1 MSTNTRIQA
10 NTVDDLL
17 SVQPLHLSIGIQF
30 VEVADTQCQIGIGEQ
45 LNCLCL
51 SKAHKQSVNV
61 LFNCAFLQEFCK
73 SMCRLYQ
80 TSIIHISTN
89 NDTGRIKIIVQSLA
103 LTQKLRAE
111 NDVVAVEFL
120 TNTCSVTNRNRTLD
134 NHNGFRIV
142 LNDQLDDCFHS
153 TGVKEI
159 LLAIVICRG
168 RDDYKISITVCFLC
182 IQSCCQ
188 IQLLFRQILFDIFI
202 LNRRFLIIDKF
213 YFFRNNVYSSHLVV
227 LR

>member
-1 MSTNTRIQA
+1 MCC
-10 NTVDDLL
+10 
-17 SVQPLHLSIGIQF
+17 LH
-30 VEVADTQCQIGIGEQ
+30 
-45 LNCLCL
+45 
-51 SKAHKQSVNV
+51 
-61 LFNCAFLQEFCK
+61 
-73 SMCRLYQ
+73 Q
-80 TSIIHISTN
+80 TSIIHISTY

-142 LNDQLDDCFHS
+142 LNDQLDDGFYR

-159 LLAIVICRG
+159 LLAIVICRSS
-168 RDDYKISITVCFLC
+168 DHYKISVTIRFLS

-188 IQLLFRQILFDIFI
+188 IQLFFRQILFDIFI
-202 LNRRFLIIDKF
+202 LNRRFLVVNQF
-213 YFFRNNVYSSHLVV
+213 HFLRNNVHSSHFMM
-227 LR
+227 LRQQRRNGKAHITRTSHSNLQILKFSHDIYLLYL

>member
-1 MSTNTRIQA
+1 
-10 NTVDDLL
+10 
-17 SVQPLHLSIGIQF
+17 
-30 VEVADTQCQIGIGEQ
+30 
-45 LNCLCL
+45 
-51 SKAHKQSVNV
+51 
-61 LFNCAFLQEFCK
+61 
-73 SMCRLYQ
+73 MCCLYQ

-103 LTQKLRAE
+103 LTQKLWAE

-142 LNDQLDDCFHS
+142 LNDQLDDCFHR

-159 LLAIVICRG
+159 LLAIVVCRCS
-168 RDDYKISITVCFLC
+168 DYYKISITVCFLS
-182 IQSCCQ
+182 IQSRSQ
-188 IQLLFRQILFDIFI
+188 IQLFLCQILFNIFI

-213 YFFRNNVYSSHLVV
+213 NFLRNDIHSSHLVV